1 TFTADFDLIFIDGE
15 TKFRIGL
22 ESYILDDKLGIRLG
36 GREEAFDI
44 GFGYEFTFLN
54 DSTLAID
61 YAFELPFE
69 IEESYG
75 SHFIALSFRF

>member
-1 TFTADFDLIFIDGE
+1 M
-15 TKFRIGL
+15 
-22 ESYILDDKLGIRLG
+22 LDDKLGIRLG
-36 GREEAFDI
+36 GREEAVNI
-44 GFGYEFTFLN
+44 GFGYEFVFAN
-54 DSTLAID
+54 EATLIVD